1 MLMDIFNQGEHIQPM
16 EIAGSRTDSPLGDL
30 SGKLTDILVHHT
42 MGVIQIDVDCNVFE
56 AVKKMRDYKVGALMV
71 VENDTLSGIFTERD
85 LMTRVI
91 AEGHDPKKVKV
102 SEYMTSSVAT
112 ATPETPISE
121 AANLMSQNRIRH
133 LPVILD
139 GKLFGVVSSG
149 DIFAWKLRDQEI
161 TSRHLEN
168 YIFNS

>member
-1 MLMDIFNQGEHIQPM
+1 M
-16 EIAGSRTDSPLGDL
+16 EITGSRTDSSLGNL
-30 SGKLTDILVHHT
+30 SGKLTDILVHST
-42 MGVIQIDVDCNVFE
+42 VGVIHIDVDCNVFE
-56 AVKKMRDYKVGALMV
+56 AAKKMRDHKVGALMV
-71 VENDTLSGIFTERD
+71 VEKDTLSGIFTERD
-85 LMTRVI
+85 LMIRVI

-112 ATPETPISE
+112 ASPETPISE

-133 LPVILD
+133 LPVIHD
-139 GKLFGVVSSG
+139 GKLFGLVSTG
-149 DIFAWKLRDQEI
+149 DILAWKLSDQEI

>member
-1 MLMDIFNQGEHIQPM
+1 M
-16 EIAGSRTDSPLGDL
+16 EITGSRTDSSLGDL
-30 SGKLTDILVHHT
+30 SGKLTDILVHST
-42 MGVIQIDVDCNVFE
+42 VGVIHIDVDCNVFE
-56 AVKKMRDYKVGALMV
+56 AAKKMRDHKVGALMV

-112 ATPETPISE
+112 APPETPISE

-133 LPVILD
+133 LPVIQD
-139 GKLFGVVSSG
+139 GKLFGLVSSG
-149 DIFAWKLRDQEI
+149 DILAWKLSDQEI

>member
-1 MLMDIFNQGEHIQPM
+1 M
-16 EIAGSRTDSPLGDL
+16 EITGSRTDSSLGDL
-30 SGKLTDILVHHT
+30 SGKLTDILVHST
-42 MGVIQIDVDCNVFE
+42 VGVIQIDVDCNVFE
-56 AVKKMRDYKVGALMV
+56 AAKKMRDYKVGALMV

-112 ATPETPISE
+112 APPETPISE

-133 LPVILD
+133 LPVIQD
-139 GKLFGVVSSG
+139 GKLFGLVSSG
-149 DIFAWKLRDQEI
+149 DILAWKLSDQEI

>member
-1 MLMDIFNQGEHIQPM
+1 M
-16 EIAGSRTDSPLGDL
+16 EITGSRTDSSLGDL
-30 SGKLTDILVHHT
+30 SGKLTDILVHSKV
-42 MGVIQIDVDCNVFE
+42 GVIHIDVDCNVFE
-56 AVKKMRDYKVGALMV
+56 AAKKMRDYKVGALMV

-85 LMTRVI
+85 LMIRVI

-112 ATPETPISE
+112 APPETPISE
-121 AANLMSQNRIRH
+121 AANLMSQNRIRD
-133 LPVILD
+133 LPVIQD
-139 GKLFGVVSSG
+139 GKLFGLVSSG
-149 DIFAWKLRDQEI
+149 DILAWKLSDQEI

>member
-1 MLMDIFNQGEHIQPM
+1 M
-16 EIAGSRTDSPLGDL
+16 EITGSRTDSSLGDL
-30 SGKLTDILVHHT
+30 SGKLTDILVHST
-42 MGVIQIDVDCNVFE
+42 VGVIHIDVDCNVFE
-56 AVKKMRDYKVGALMV
+56 AAKKMRDYKVGALMV

-85 LMTRVI
+85 LMIRVI

-112 ATPETPISE
+112 APPETPISE

-133 LPVILD
+133 LPVIQD
-139 GKLFGVVSSG
+139 GKLFGLVSSG
-149 DIFAWKLRDQEI
+149 DILAWKLSDQEI

>member
-1 MLMDIFNQGEHIQPM
+1 M
-16 EIAGSRTDSPLGDL
+16 EITGSRTDSSLGDL
-30 SGKLTDILVHHT
+30 SGKLTDILVHST
-42 MGVIQIDVDCNVFE
+42 VGVIHIDVDCNVFE
-56 AVKKMRDYKVGALMV
+56 AAKKMRDYKVGALMV

-112 ATPETPISE
+112 APPETPISE

-133 LPVILD
+133 LPVIQD
-139 GKLFGVVSSG
+139 GKLFGLVSSG
-149 DIFAWKLRDQEI
+149 DILAWKLSDQEI

>member
-16 EIAGSRTDSPLGDL
+16 EKTGSRIDSSLDVL
-30 SGKLTDILVHHT
+30 SGKLTDILVHST
-42 MGVIQIDVDCNVFE
+42 VGVIQIDVDCNVFE
-56 AVKKMRDYKVGALMV
+56 AAKKMRDYKVGALMV

-112 ATPETPISE
+112 APPETPISE

-161 TSRHLEN
+161 TFHHLEN
-168 YIFNS
+168 YFFNS

>member
-1 MLMDIFNQGEHIQPM
+1 
-16 EIAGSRTDSPLGDL
+16 
-30 SGKLTDILVHHT
+30 
-42 MGVIQIDVDCNVFE
+42 
-56 AVKKMRDYKVGALMV
+56 MV

-112 ATPETPISE
+112 VPPETPISE

-133 LPVILD
+133 LPVIQD

-149 DIFAWKLRDQEI
+149 DILAWKLREQEI
-161 TSRHLEN
+161 TFHHLEN
-168 YIFNS
+168 YFFNS

>member
-1 MLMDIFNQGEHIQPM
+1 M
-16 EIAGSRTDSPLGDL
+16 EITGSRTDSSLGDL
-30 SGKLTDILVHHT
+30 SGKLTDILVHSAV
-42 MGVIQIDVDCNVFE
+42 GVIQIDVDCNVFE
-56 AVKKMRDYKVGALMV
+56 AAKKMRDYKVGALMV

-91 AEGHDPKKVKV
+91 AEGHDAKKVKV

-112 ATPETPISE
+112 APPETPISE

-133 LPVILD
+133 LPVIQD
-139 GKLFGVVSSG
+139 GKLFGLVSSG
-149 DIFAWKLRDQEI
+149 DILAWKLSDQEI

>member
-1 MLMDIFNQGEHIQPM
+1 M
-16 EIAGSRTDSPLGDL
+16 EITASRTDSSLGDL
-30 SGKLTDILVHHT
+30 SGKLTDILVHST
-42 MGVIQIDVDCNVFE
+42 VGVIHIDVDCNVFE
-56 AVKKMRDYKVGALMV
+56 AAKKMRDYKVGALMV

-85 LMTRVI
+85 LMIRVI

-112 ATPETPISE
+112 APPETPISE

-133 LPVILD
+133 LPVIQD
-139 GKLFGVVSSG
+139 GKLFGLVSSG
-149 DIFAWKLRDQEI
+149 DILAWKLSDQEI